1 LPIVHAIVLGIVQG
15 LTEFFPISSSGHL
28 LLVPWLLGWHD
39 FAGPTGDSLQ
49 KTFDVALHLG
59 TLAGAV
65 AYFRADLVRYIKA
78 GVLVALRR
86 DAGSGTRVHHD
97 GRIAWLL
104 VLASIPAA
112 ITGALFSDVIE
123 RELDDKIWLI
133 AVMLVVFGL
142 LLGWADRRPGR
153 REVDSFGLRDAVAMG
168 VGQALALQPGVS
180 RSGATITL
188 GRITGLDRAAA
199 ARISF
204 LMMIV
209 ITAGAV
215 VFKAKDVGSI
225 PSDFY
230 APFVWGI
237 VTSAVTGWLAVW
249 ATLRLVSTK
258 TFGPFVVYRVLA
270 GLGVLA
276 LLATSFR

>member
-1 LPIVHAIVLGIVQG
+1 MPIVHAIVLGIVQG

>member
-1 LPIVHAIVLGIVQG
+1 LPILHAIVLGIVQG

-28 LLVPWLLGWHD
+28 LLVPWLFGWHD
-39 FAGPTGDSLQ
+39 FTGPTGDSLQ

-59 TLAGAV
+59 TLAGAI
-65 AYFRADLVRYIKA
+65 AYFRADLVRYIRA
-78 GVLVALRR
+78 GTLVLFRR
-86 DAGSGTRVHHD
+86 SGGQGTRTHHD

-123 RELDDKIWLI
+123 RNLDDKIWLI
-133 AVMLVVFGL
+133 AVMLIVFGV

-153 REVDSFGLRDAVAMG
+153 REVDSFGVRDAVAMG

-180 RSGATITL
+180 RSGATMTL
-188 GRITGLDRAAA
+188 GRVTGLDRAAA

-237 VTSAVTGWLAVW
+237 ITSAVTGWLAVW

-258 TFGPFVVYRVLA
+258 TFDTFVVYRVLA
-270 GLGVLA
+270 GLAVLA
-276 LLATSFR
+276 LLASSFR